1 MSVIIKLLSKFDD
14 SGLRKAKSGF
24 SGLSKTLGAVGI
36 GIGINQ
42 ITDALTQ
49 SIKAASNLSEQT
61 AAVSQVFGSSA
72 ASIQQF
78 AAGAATSLGQ
88 STVQILEASK
98 SFGIFG
104 KAAGLSDE
112 ALSKFT
118 TDFVTLATDLASFN
132 NTSVDE
138 SLVALQ
144 AGLRGE
150 AEPLRRFGVLL
161 NDATLRQE
169 ALSLGIIGTTKKAL
183 TPQQKIL
190 AAQSAIYK
198 QTSLQQGDF
207 ARTSGGLANQQ
218 RILTASFDNAKATL
232 GEALLPTF
240 TKFVTYLNE
249 NVIPSVQTFLKDLN
263 DPSTGTGKTF
273 LDIKKAVEETIGGV
287 KQFFEFFG
295 DGDAVKGFANI
306 ATSLIKM
313 LPALVVLKS
322 IMMLA
327 SAGKA
332 IQSLVTAMTLIQG
345 KSAVSAVDTVSN
357 INPLLKVAAA
367 SQVATLA
374 ASTIAEEGINKDLAK
389 TGQRVNIVAATFTGN
404 MAIPYDPSN
413 PFILGGKRAVPNATT
428 VNINVTNADPKAT
441 VDAWV
446 KWAKQNGGV
455 PNYLKPKG

>member
-1 MSVIIKLLSKFDD
+1 MAVIVKLLSKFDD
-14 SGLRKAKSGF
+14 SGIRKAKSGF
-24 SGLSKTLGAVGI
+24 SGLTKTLGAVGI
-36 GIGINQ
+36 GLGINQ
-42 ITDALTQ
+42 ITNALTESVQ
-49 SIKAASNLSEQT
+49 AASNLSEQT
-61 AAVSQVFGSSA
+61 AAVGQVFGSSA

-78 AAGAATSLGQ
+78 ASGAATSLGQ

-112 ALSKFT
+112 ALAKFT

-150 AEPLRRFGVLL
+150 SEPLRRFGVLL

-169 ALSLGIIGTTKKAL
+169 ALSLGIIGTTKNAL

-207 ARTSGGLANQQ
+207 ARTSEGLANQQ

-306 ATSLIKM
+306 ATSLVKA
-313 LPALVVLKS
+313 LPALLALKG
-322 IMMLA
+322 IMTLA
-327 SAGKA
+327 SGGKA
-332 IQSLVTAMTLIQG
+332 IASLVSAITLIQG
-345 KSAVSAVDTVSN
+345 KTPISTVDNVTNAV
-357 INPLLKVAAA
+357 PLLKVAAA
-367 SQVATLA
+367 SQVATLTA
-374 ASTIAEEGINKDLAK
+374 ATIAEQGINAQAGK
-389 TGQRVNIVAATFTGN
+389 TGQTFNIVGSTFTGT
-404 MAIPYDPSN
+404 MALPRATGATNFRDA
-413 PFILGGKRAVPNATT
+413 FLGKPATNVT
-428 VNINVTNADPKAT
+428 INVTKADPKAT
-441 VDAWV
+441 VDAV
-446 KWAKQNGGV
+446 ASYLKQNGSLPFTG
-455 PNYLKPKG
+455 KAGR